1 MVVVGAGITPS
12 PSSANT
18 GIAVMTARSSP
29 KRRARIV
36 TSDEDL
42 RTAHCESHEPS
53 RLVNGGA
60 TPITGLRPPSRGRA
74 THQASDLAEIASA

>member
-1 MVVVGAGITPS
+1 MVVVCGRRSVP

-18 GIAVMTARSSP
+18 GTAVMTASSSP

-42 RTAHCESHEPS
+42 LAPCGNQELT
-53 RLVNGGA
+53 RLVGGGA
-60 TPITGLRPPSRGRA
+60 TPITGLRP
-74 THQASDLAEIASA
+74 LSAVEPRIRRVT